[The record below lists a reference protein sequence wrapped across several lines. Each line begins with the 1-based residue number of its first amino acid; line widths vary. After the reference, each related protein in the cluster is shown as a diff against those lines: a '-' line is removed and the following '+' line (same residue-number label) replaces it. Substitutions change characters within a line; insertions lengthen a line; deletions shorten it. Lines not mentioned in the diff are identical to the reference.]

1 MKQYC
6 RRAYYYETDQMSIVH
21 HANYIRWME
30 EARMDYMRQ
39 SGLPYAQ
46 MEKSGIIMPVTAV
59 SCQYK
64 HSVRFDDEVRIE
76 TKLTFFNGV
85 RAMFQYRIFI
95 DGYEEPAV
103 EGESSHCFLDE
114 KTRLPIS
121 LRRQY
126 PSFYQRGLE
135 LVKEEV

>member
-1 MKQYC
+1 MKPYV

-39 SGLPYAQ
+39 TGLPYGE
-46 MEKSGIIMPVTAV
+46 MEKSGIIMPVTGV
-59 SCQYK
+59 SCEYK
-64 HSVRFDDEVRIE
+64 HSVLFDDEVKIY
-76 TKLTFFNGV
+76 TKLVFFNGV
-85 RAMFQYRIFI
+85 RATYRYEIRM
-95 DGYEEPAV
+95 DGCEEPAV
-103 EGESSHCFLDE
+103 TGESSHCFLDE

-126 PSFYQRGLE
+126 PSFYQKGLE
-135 LVKEEV
+135 LIKEEA